1 MMCAVYLCF
10 AQAKYVHM
18 NMASQSSVCLCSSFS
33 SAILS
38 SKQNTIGS
46 RIIPNMLQHSE
57 MRTNLQQQCQ
67 QQTQIKTPISIP
79 VIHLSKLW
87 GTTLHGLA
95 NNLRYAKA

>member
-1 MMCAVYLCF
+1 MCAVYLCF

-33 SAILS
+33 SGILS

-67 QQTQIKTPISIP
+67 QQTQIKNTYKYTCNPP
-79 VIHLSKLW
+79 QQ
-87 GTTLHGLA
+87 TLGHHFAWLG
-95 NNLRYAKA
+95 KQS